1 VTGVQTCALPIYT
14 NYLGENLNKGIKY
27 SEYIAESLNDKMI
40 PGATAKTRSL
50 LGEVKKLNESAE
62 FEVSENSS
70 VDELVNAVD
79 GILTHI
85 KSNSANAVLEGKY
98 PFLKLLSES
107 RKQAFYALGQDD
119 KKAIVETMKGAIFFT
134 EEEVVSLMEAVLNK
148 QVENTPAYVRYMPA
162 SYKELYESMTEG
174 ERNWISAQAN
184 NLSLNTPYQ
193 VKSFWDSRDLR
204 GIRER
209 IANQANINNEVIN
222 ENQGKEGYVSL
233 KQVNEG
239 LRGYSNAYIEMLQ
252 RRAQN

>member
-1 VTGVQTCALPIYT
+1 
-14 NYLGENLNKGIKY
+14 
-27 SEYIAESLNDKMI
+27 MI

-70 VDELVNAVD
+70 VDDLVNAVD

-107 RKQAFYALGQDD
+107 RKQAFYALNQDD

-134 EEEVVSLMEAVLNK
+134 EEEVVNIMEAVLNK

-162 SYKELYESMTEG
+162 NYKEVYEGMTDG
-174 ERNWISAQAN
+174 ERNWIAAQAN

-209 IANQANINNEVIN
+209 IANSANINNETIN

-233 KQVNEG
+233 KQVNES